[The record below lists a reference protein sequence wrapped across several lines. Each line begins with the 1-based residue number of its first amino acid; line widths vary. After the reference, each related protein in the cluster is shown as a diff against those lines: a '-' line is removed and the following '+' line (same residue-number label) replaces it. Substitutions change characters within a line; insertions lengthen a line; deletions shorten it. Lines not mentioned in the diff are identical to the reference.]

1 MTRLLMFLAAA
12 TLTSV
17 SFGQASSSTSFAQG
31 GMHFS
36 AKAMDTD
43 NDGMISQDEFMK
55 YHSDMWD
62 QMMKDSKE
70 PMSVTDLSAAFARG
84 GMHVNVKKMDAD
96 HNGTVTKDEFMS
108 YEATH
113 WSLLPKDASGQI
125 SVADMQK
132 AMKKHRQK
140 AAAAAASDPADASKT
155 D

>member
-1 MTRLLMFLAAA
+1 MTRLFVFLAAA
-12 TLTSV
+12 ALTGV

-43 NDGMISQDEFMK
+43 NDGMISKDEFMK

-62 QMMKDSKE
+62 QMTKDSNGT
-70 PMSVTDLSAAFARG
+70 MSTADAATAFARG

-96 HNGTVTKDEFMS
+96 HSGTISKDEFMS
-108 YEATH
+108 YEANH
-113 WSLLPKDASGQI
+113 WNLLPKDASGQI

-140 AAAAAASDPADASKT
+140 AAAASGTTTDTPAT
-155 D
+155 N

>member
-1 MTRLLMFLAAA
+1 
-12 TLTSV
+12 
-17 SFGQASSSTSFAQG
+17 
-31 GMHFS
+31 MHFS

-62 QMMKDSKE
+62 QMTKDSNGS
-70 PMSVTDLSAAFARG
+70 MSVTDVSAAFARG
-84 GMHVNVKKMDAD
+84 GMHVNAKAMDAD
-96 HNGTVTKDEFMS
+96 HDGTISKDEFMK

-125 SVADMQK
+125 SVADMKK

-140 AAAAAASDPADASKT
+140 AAAAGDSTDTSKT

>member
-1 MTRLLMFLAAA
+1 MTRLLAFLAAA

-17 SFGQASSSTSFAQG
+17 GFAQASSSTDFATG

-43 NDGMISQDEFMK
+43 NDGMISKDEFMK

-62 QMMKDSKE
+62 KMTKDSNGSMATADVGK
-70 PMSVTDLSAAFARG
+70 AFSRG
-84 GMHVNVKKMDAD
+84 GMHVSVKAMDAD
-96 HNGTVTKDEFMS
+96 HNGTISKDEFMS
-108 YEATH
+108 YEANH

-132 AMKKHRQK
+132 AMQKHRQK
-140 AAAAAASDPADASKT
+140 AAAASDAT
-155 D
+155 DTPKPN

>member
-1 MTRLLMFLAAA
+1 MTRLLAFLAAA

-17 SFGQASSSTSFAQG
+17 GFAQADSSTNFATG

-43 NDGMISQDEFMK
+43 NDGMISKDEFMK
-55 YHSDMWD
+55 YHADMWD
-62 QMMKDSKE
+62 KMTKDSNGS
-70 PMSVTDLSAAFARG
+70 MSTADAGKTFARG
-84 GMHVNVKKMDAD
+84 GMHVNVKAMDTD
-96 HNGTVTKDEFMS
+96 HDGTISKDEFMS

-132 AMKKHRQK
+132 AMKQHRQK
-140 AAAAAASDPADASKT
+140 AAAASDATETPKT
-155 D
+155 N

>member
-1 MTRLLMFLAAA
+1 MSRLLAFLAVAI
-12 TLTSV
+12 LSSV
-17 SFGQASSSTSFAQG
+17 SFAQTDASADFARG

-36 AKAMDTD
+36 AKAMDAD

-62 QMMKDSKE
+62 QMAKDSSGS
-70 PMSVTDLSAAFARG
+70 MSATDLSAAFARG

-96 HNGTVTKDEFMS
+96 HNGTITKDEFMS

-125 SVADMQK
+125 SVADLQK
-132 AMKKHRQK
+132 AMKKHRHK
-140 AAAAAASDPADASKT
+140 AAAAAAPADTSTSKPN
-155 D
+155 